1 MGCGPSPSPTVDGSA
16 QSSASHRQAARNGC
30 VGVMERPP
38 SRPGPCLFLA
48 VGRLSDGYDLRR
60 RYKERLGCLYVVTM
74 GTASGCLR
82 LVVGGSRRTGCGDR
96 GCCAGQLVELWMLGA
111 WLAFRAV
118 PGVPSGRLG
127 RARPCACR
135 RWGAWPGIRF
145 LVVVDVER
153 FGQVQ
158 ARASDQAVEVV
169 GRPLFPQ
176 HRGQGVAVAVG
187 VVSDGLAP
195 RVDYVGVAA
204 GGAAGG
210 RKVRM
215 VLFVQ
220 RNPWCAWSPTR
231 WIVSPL
237 AAHLD

>member
-1 MGCGPSPSPTVDGSA
+1 
-16 QSSASHRQAARNGC
+16 
-30 VGVMERPP
+30 MERPP

-48 VGRLSDGYDLRR
+48 VGRLSDGYAL

-82 LVVGGSRRTGCGDR
+82 LVVGGSRRTGRGDR

-135 RWGAWPGIRF
+135 RWERGQASDF
-145 LVVVDVER
+145 SLVVDVER

-158 ARASDQAVEVV
+158 GRASDQAVEVV
-169 GRPLFPQ
+169 GRPVFPQ

-187 VVSDGLAP
+187 VVLRRPGPAC
-195 RVDYVGVAA
+195 RRHGRCC
-204 GGAAGG
+204 GG
-210 RKVRM
+210 RRRWAEAPAWCCSSRGTRGVPGRM
-215 VLFVQ
+215 
-220 RNPWCAWSPTR
+220 RGGW
-231 WIVSPL
+231 
-237 AAHLD
+237 